1 MPTCDPTVPG
11 EDGMRGFG
19 DLEAVI
25 MDRLWSWN
33 RPVTVRDVL
42 EDLRAYRDIA
52 YTTVMTVM
60 DNLHR
65 KGALTREKDGR
76 AWRYQPVRSR
86 DEYAA
91 DLLSSVLDEAG
102 DRGAALMRFVGGMRP
117 SEVDA
122 LRRALA
128 ERQSRRRRT

>member
-1 MPTCDPTVPG
+1 
-11 EDGMRGFG
+11 MRGFG

-25 MDRLWSWN
+25 MDRLWAWD
-33 RPVTVRDVL
+33 RAATVREVL
-42 EDLRAYRDIA
+42 EDLQTYREIA

-76 AWRYQPVRSR
+76 AWRYVPAWSR

-91 DLLSSVLDEAG
+91 ELLSTVLDEAG
-102 DRGAALMRFVGGMRP
+102 DRCAALMRFVGRMRA
-117 SEVDA
+117 SEVEA

-128 ERQSRRRRT
+128 ERQSKGRRR

>member
-1 MPTCDPTVPG
+1 
-11 EDGMRGFG
+11 MRGFG

-33 RPVTVRDVL
+33 RPVTVREVL

-102 DRGAALMRFVGGMRP
+102 DRRAALMRFVGGMRP

-128 ERQSRRRRT
+128 ARQNRRRRT

>member
-128 ERQSRRRRT
+128 ERQGRRRRT

>member
-1 MPTCDPTVPG
+1 MPSCDTTAPG

-33 RPVTVRDVL
+33 RPVTVREVVD
-42 EDLRAYRDIA
+42 DLRAYRDIA

-65 KGALTREKDGR
+65 KGAVTREKEGR
-76 AWRYQPVRSR
+76 AWLYQPVRSR

-102 DRGAALMRFVGGMRP
+102 DRGAALMRFVGRMRP

-128 ERQSRRRRT
+128 ERQNRRRRT

>member
-1 MPTCDPTVPG
+1 
-11 EDGMRGFG
+11 MRGFG

>member
-1 MPTCDPTVPG
+1 LK
-11 EDGMRGFG
+11 GFG

-25 MDRLWSWN
+25 MDRLWTWE
-33 RPVTVRDVL
+33 RPVTVRDVVD
-42 EDLRAYRDIA
+42 DLQGYREIA

-65 KGALTREKDGR
+65 KGVLSREKDGR
-76 AWRYQPVRSR
+76 AWRYVPVRSR

-91 DLLSSVLDEAG
+91 DLLYSVLDEAG
-102 DRGAALMRFVGGMRP
+102 DRGAALRRFVGRMRA
-117 SEVDA
+117 SEVEA

-128 ERQSRRRRT
+128 ERQSKGRRG

>member
-1 MPTCDPTVPG
+1 
-11 EDGMRGFG
+11 MRGFG

-33 RPVTVRDVL
+33 RPVTVREVVD
-42 EDLRAYRDIA
+42 DLRAYRDIA

-65 KGALTREKDGR
+65 KGAVTREKVGR
-76 AWRYQPVRSR
+76 AWLYQPVRSR

-102 DRGAALMRFVGGMRP
+102 DRGAALMRFVGRMRP

-128 ERQSRRRRT
+128 DRQNRRRRT